1 MKRRMVVEQAAE
13 RQVRTR
19 RYIPINVPD
28 DLKAYADELRLLKG
42 VPLTYLLTEASDLPE
57 ESIRFSIWISTGRTR
72 CLTAHFHW
80 EVVREG
86 CPVGQ
91 GNVKEGG

>member
-42 VPLTYLLTEASDLPE
+42 VDRKS
-57 ESIRFSIWISTGRTR
+57 
-72 CLTAHFHW
+72 
-80 EVVREG
+80 VV
-86 CPVGQ
+86 
-91 GNVKEGG
+91 